1 MSRVSRKSELSPSVT
16 RGSGGIDL
24 GKNSGVDMGQKSGPS
39 LTSGGIGIRE
49 EVTNIGGM
57 SVSGGIEVD
66 LTPVDF
72 GINIDRSEGTI
83 SVATEA
89 EVPGGLLG
97 VSGGIEVDLNTG
109 EIIGGSIGGEVGGLG
124 INVSNS
130 KKGGLG
136 VEFTVQ
142 IPGTPIEL
150 SLGFGFPPKK
160 PAPTP
165 TPTPTP
171 GSGPSFTMPTLDPN
185 CYYDFFILGLDQD
198 LKVRIQV

>member
-24 GKNSGVDMGQKSGPS
+24 GKNSGVDMGRKSEPS
-39 LTSGGIGIRE
+39 LTSGGIGITQ
-49 EVTNIGGM
+49 EVTNVGGM